1 MCGRLTAWSRING
14 AEYHNYR
21 AGAALWLGNTVNRNR
36 ILTALVLRV
45 RPFGENARE
54 GFFLTRED
62 GLLRAAVYG
71 GAKSKLRAYVS
82 PFNSGI
88 LYLYHDPVRDANK
101 ATDFDCQNWRPGLR
115 EMYERTMAA
124 DEIAKTVLT
133 GIGGSFDEALQTVE
147 ESLNALENA
156 PLIRIRPLLIHFWWR
171 WANVLGIRPGLH
183 DLQEG
188 FEPGFDLGRRPP
200 LGEGA
205 TRWLTATANLSPAQ
219 TACFTMDAQSE
230 SEAAAFC
237 RALLQ

>member
-1 MCGRLTAWSRING
+1 MLRLCNA
-14 AEYHNYR
+14 
-21 AGAALWLGNTVNRNR
+21 VNRNR

-62 GLLRAAVYG
+62 GLLRAVVYG

-88 LYLYHDPVRDANK
+88 LYLYHDPVRDTNK
-101 ATDFDCQNWRPGLR
+101 VTDFDCQNWRPGLR

-133 GIGGSFDEALQTVE
+133 GIGGGFDEALQTTE

-156 PLIRIRPLLIHFWWR
+156 PPPRIRPLLIHFWWR
-171 WANVLGIRPGLH
+171 WANVLGIRPRLH

-188 FEPGFDLGRRPP
+188 FDLGRRPQ

-205 TRWLTATANLSPAQ
+205 TRWLTATATLSPAQ
-219 TACFTMDAQSE
+219 TARFTMDAQSE
-230 SEAAAFC
+230 SEAATFC
-237 RALLQ
+237 HAILQ

>member
-1 MCGRLTAWSRING
+1 M
-14 AEYHNYR
+14 
-21 AGAALWLGNTVNRNR
+21 NRNR

-62 GLLRAAVYG
+62 GLLRATVYG

-88 LYLYHDPVRDANK
+88 LYLYHDPLRDTNK
-101 ATDFDCQNWRPGLR
+101 VTDLDCQNWRPGLR
-115 EMYERTMAA
+115 EMYERTMTA
-124 DEIAKTVLT
+124 DEIAKTVLA

-156 PLIRIRPLLIHFWWR
+156 PLSRIRPLLIHFWWR

-188 FEPGFDLGRRPP
+188 FDPGHRPL

-205 TRWLTATANLSPAQ
+205 ARWLTATATVSPAQ
-219 TACFTMDAQSE
+219 TARFTMDAQSE
-230 SEAAAFC
+230 HEAAAFC